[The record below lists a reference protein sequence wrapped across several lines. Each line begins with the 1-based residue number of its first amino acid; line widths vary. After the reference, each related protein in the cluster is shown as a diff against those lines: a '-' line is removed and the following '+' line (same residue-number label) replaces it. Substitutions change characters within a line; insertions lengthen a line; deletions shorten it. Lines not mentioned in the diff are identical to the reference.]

1 MDPDSLQRILE
12 GFAREPGRSAY
23 AVVRTPEWSW
33 AGGVYAGA
41 LMPAA
46 SVLKLAVGMAL
57 EPLLA
62 RLGPARACQL
72 VRSEDTSILHALL
85 SDHEMS
91 ARELH
96 ALMLSASD
104 APATRWAVREA
115 GMDAIRAAAHA
126 AGLRRTRIEAD
137 EHFGVLGQTTAREAV
152 DLMIAAAD
160 PARFP
165 ACSRALRR
173 SIINSRIPLGVDA
186 EDIEIAHKTGTL
198 RGVAHDVAHLT
209 CDRGDAWLA
218 FLSADQHDTLVTG
231 YDMGTTTRTL
241 LEYAGLQVT
250 STSSVSAR
258 P

>member
-1 MDPDSLQRILE
+1 MDPNPLQRILE

-23 AVVRTPEWSW
+23 ALVRTPEWSW
-33 AGGVYAGA
+33 TGGVHADA
-41 LMPAA
+41 LAPAA
-46 SVLKLAVGMAL
+46 SVLKLVVGMVL
-57 EPLLA
+57 EPRLTH
-62 RLGPARACQL
+62 LGPARAGEL

-85 SDHEMS
+85 PEHVIS

-115 GMDAIRAAAHA
+115 GIGAIKEGARA
-126 AGLRRTRIEAD
+126 AGLHRTRIEAD
-137 EHFGVLGQTTAREAV
+137 THFGVLGQTTAREAV

-165 ACSRALRR
+165 ACSRALRH
-173 SIINSRIPLGVDA
+173 SITNSRIPLGVDA
-186 EDIEIAHKTGTL
+186 DDIEIAHKTGTL

-218 FLSADQHDTLVTG
+218 FLSHDQHDTLVTG
-231 YDMGTTTRTL
+231 YEMGVATRSL

-250 STSSVSAR
+250 STRSVSAR

>member
-23 AVVRTPEWSW
+23 ALVRTPEWSW
-33 AGGVYAGA
+33 AGGVYADA

-46 SVLKLAVGMAL
+46 SVLKLVVGMAL

-62 RLGPARACQL
+62 HLGPDRAGEL
-72 VRSEDTSILHALL
+72 VRSEDTSILHAL
-85 SDHEMS
+85 SPEHELS

-137 EHFGVLGQTTAREAV
+137 EHFGVLGHTTAREAV

-173 SIINSRIPLGVDA
+173 SIINSRIPLGVVAD
-186 EDIEIAHKTGTL
+186 DIEIAHKTGTL

-218 FLSADQHDTLVTG
+218 FLSGDQHDTLVTG
-231 YDMGTTTRTL
+231 YDMGTATRTL
-241 LEYAGLQVT
+241 LEYAGLHVT
-250 STSSVSAR
+250 STRSVSAR

>member
-1 MDPDSLQRILE
+1 MDPNPLQRILE
-12 GFAREPGRSAY
+12 SFAREPGRSAY
-23 AVVRTPEWSW
+23 AVLRTPEWSW
-33 AGGVYAGA
+33 AGGVHADA
-41 LMPAA
+41 LAPAA
-46 SVLKLAVGMAL
+46 SVLKLVVGMVL
-57 EPLLA
+57 EPRLA
-62 RLGPARACQL
+62 HLGPARAGEL
-72 VRSEDTSILHALL
+72 VRSEDTSILHALIPE
-85 SDHEMS
+85 HEIS

-115 GMDAIRAAAHA
+115 GMSAIREGARA
-126 AGLRRTRIEAD
+126 AGLHQTRIEAD

-173 SIINSRIPLGVDA
+173 SITNSRIPLGVDA
-186 EDIEIAHKTGTL
+186 DDMEIAHKTGTL

-218 FLSADQHDTLVTG
+218 FLSDDQHDTLVTG
-231 YDMGTTTRTL
+231 YEMGIATRAL
-241 LEYAGLQVT
+241 LEYAGLHVT
-250 STSSVSAR
+250 STCSVSSR